1 MQLLPV
7 VICLSATA
15 FLSSFIHLPLHI
27 ISNGMNS
34 GWIQSENIC
43 PQIPDYKIIV
53 SDNDGCFSYGRLS
66 NHKLESDTLSI
77 YFAGDLMQHEAQIK
91 SARTSAG
98 SYDYSSIFK
107 YVKDEIRKADIAV
120 GNLEVTMGGLPYTG
134 YPAFSA
140 PDEYLYAINEAGF
153 DVLLTANNHCLDR
166 GRKGLERTIGMLDS
180 LRIYRAGTYVDNSD
194 RIHNYPLLVEKK
206 GFKIVFL
213 NFTYGT
219 NGIKVSSPNVVN
231 YIDKDQI
238 KKDILKARLMRPDVI
253 IACVHWG
260 VEYKTIPNKEQTD
273 LAEWLVKMGVNHVIG
288 SHPHVVQPITVLE
301 KNPTPDKSFI
311 AYSLGNYISNMSAPQ
326 TDGGLS
332 VTIKLKKTE
341 GKTRLIDYKYS
352 FVWTSRPLLNKKEK
366 FYIVPEYLDEKF
378 LNEIEVNRRKLY
390 VEKASKIVN
399 LYLDE

>member
-1 MQLLPV
+1 M
-7 VICLSATA
+7 SATA
-15 FLSSFIHLPLHI
+15 FLSSFIHLPVHI
-27 ISNGMNS
+27 ISNGINS
-34 GWIQSENIC
+34 GLIQPDKVC
-43 PQIPDYKIIV
+43 PQTSVHITAV
-53 SDNDGCFSYGRLS
+53 SDSDGCLSSGRLPG
-66 NHKLESDTLSI
+66 HKLESDTISI

-91 SARTSAG
+91 SARTSEG
-98 SYDYSSIFK
+98 SYDYSSCFK

-140 PDEYLYAINEAGF
+140 PDEYLYAIKDAGF

-166 GRKGLERTIGMLDS
+166 GRKGLERTVGMLDS
-180 LRIYRAGTYVDNSD
+180 LRIYRAGTYIDDAD

-219 NGIKVSSPNVVN
+219 NGIKVSSPNIVN

-238 KKDILKARLMRPDVI
+238 SKDILKARLMRPDII

-260 VEYKTIPNKEQTD
+260 VEYKTIPNKEQAD

-332 VTIKLKKTE
+332 VTIMLKKTE

-352 FVWTSRPLLNKKEK
+352 LVWTSRPLLNKKEK
-366 FYIVPEYLDEKF
+366 FYVVPEYLDEKF
-378 LNEIEVNRRKLY
+378 LNEIEVNRRKRY
-390 VEKASKIVN
+390 VENASGIVN
-399 LYLDE
+399 LYLDK